1 MPSPIAKM
9 KGPLTMD
16 FFSAL
21 HAVMEGQKV
30 TRLSWNDKTCYML
43 MFQDH
48 LCHTRPNG
56 STEALLLRQVDL
68 DAIDWVVVK
77 EN

>member
-1 MPSPIAKM
+1 
-9 KGPLTMD
+9 
-16 FFSAL
+16 
-21 HAVMEGQKV
+21 
-30 TRLSWNDKTCYML
+30 ML